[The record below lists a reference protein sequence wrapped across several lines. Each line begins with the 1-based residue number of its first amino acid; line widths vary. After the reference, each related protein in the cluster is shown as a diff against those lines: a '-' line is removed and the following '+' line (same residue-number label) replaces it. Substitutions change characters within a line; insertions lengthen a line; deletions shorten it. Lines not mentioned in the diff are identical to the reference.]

1 MMRAI
6 EGCTHIIHVAST
18 VPSAKDK
25 VSNETLVKDV
35 VNGMNAILDACLKY
49 KVKKLIVTSSC
60 GTINGNAFKKN
71 KDPNYT
77 EEDFSLKE
85 EGKNN
90 LSGYILSKCL

>member
-6 EGCTHIIHVAST
+6 EGCSHNIHVAST

-49 KVKKLIVTSSC
+49 KVKIYCYK
-60 GTINGNAFKKN
+60 
-71 KDPNYT
+71 
-77 EEDFSLKE
+77 
-85 EGKNN
+85 
-90 LSGYILSKCL
+90 